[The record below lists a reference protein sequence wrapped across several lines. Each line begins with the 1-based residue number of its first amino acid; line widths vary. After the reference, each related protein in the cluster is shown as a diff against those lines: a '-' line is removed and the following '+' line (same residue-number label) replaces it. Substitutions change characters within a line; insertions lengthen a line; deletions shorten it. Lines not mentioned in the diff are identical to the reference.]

1 MKVSN
6 ETKVGALTAIAITLF
21 ILGFNYLKGRNI
33 TNRSKTIYAV
43 FSDVSGLTN
52 SSPVYVNGFQVGR
65 VIDMEEKDIAL
76 SGIVVGIDLSKDY
89 MIPKDSYAFID
100 KGLLGDPSIKLV
112 MGKSNQ
118 YVVDGDSLVVQ
129 PTTDLVGDLKKTL
142 SPALDNL
149 NATMTSVQTTLQK
162 FNEIL
167 NPATQE
173 NIRSMIAHLNET
185 TAALEI
191 LMDPKNGKLAN
202 SLTHI
207 EHITGNLDKNSG
219 KIDTTLT
226 HLQTFSENLSQA
238 DITALVK
245 DLKNTLAA
253 LDKTIVQVND
263 PKGSVGALL
272 HERSLH
278 NELQQTSRSLTI
290 LLDDLKTHPKR
301 YINISVFGKKD
312 KSTPLSKPLY
322 DSTLK

>member
-1 MKVSN
+1 
-6 ETKVGALTAIAITLF
+6 
-21 ILGFNYLKGRNI
+21 
-33 TNRSKTIYAV
+33 
-43 FSDVSGLTN
+43 
-52 SSPVYVNGFQVGR
+52 
-65 VIDMEEKDIAL
+65 MEEKDIAL

-112 MGKSNQ
+112 MGKSSQ
-118 YVVDGDSLVVQ
+118 YVVDGDSLLVQ